1 LPYFTQLEDLALIWF
16 EFAICLAV
24 ILFAGTKLARYG
36 DVIAEKTGLGRIW
49 IGVVLIAFV
58 TTIPELVTSVSSVVL
73 VHSPDLALGT
83 LLGSCC
89 FNLAIL
95 ALLDILHSP
104 TPVLSVASPRHII
117 TGGWGAM
124 LIAIAAASILAGHR
138 FSVLTLGWVGVPTI
152 VILILYLVGMWWIF
166 RREHGQQLDI
176 APITSNQYEKF
187 TVRTVGIRF
196 ALATAAVVA
205 AGIWLSFIG
214 DEIGSTTGWGST
226 FVGSMF
232 LAISTSAPELVVATT
247 ALRIGAVDLAV
258 ANILGANMLN
268 IAMIVPVDLAQS
280 QGFVLSSVSS
290 NHLIVASV
298 AVVMTLLVIAGL
310 RFRGSRK
317 LFRVASWYTPLL
329 IALYIFGSYALFNSG
344 TDL

>member
-1 LPYFTQLEDLALIWF
+1 LIWF
-16 EFAICLAV
+16 KFAICLAV
-24 ILFAGTKLARYG
+24 ILLAGTKLARYG
-36 DVIAEKTGLGRIW
+36 DIIAEKTGLGRIW

-95 ALLDILHSP
+95 AVLDILHSR
-104 TPVLSVASPRHII
+104 TPVLSVASPRHIV

-124 LIAIAAASILAGHR
+124 LIAIAAAGILAGHR
-138 FSVLTLGWVGVPTI
+138 FTFLTLGWVGVPTI
-152 VILILYLVGMWWIF
+152 VVLILYLAGMWWIF
-166 RREHGQQLDI
+166 RRERGGQLEI
-176 APITSNQYEKF
+176 AQSTSNQYEKF
-187 TVRTVGIRF
+187 TSRTVGIRF
-196 ALATAAVVA
+196 ALAAAAVIA

-214 DEIGSTTGWGST
+214 DEIGRTTGWGST

-232 LAISTSAPELVVATT
+232 LAIGTSAPELVVAIT

-258 ANILGANMLN
+258 ADVLGANMLD
-268 IAMIVPVDLAQS
+268 IAMIVPVDLAHS

-298 AVVMTLLVIAGL
+298 AVTMTILVMAGL
-310 RFRGSRK
+310 RFRRSRK
-317 LFRVASWYTPLL
+317 LFGVASWYTPLL
-329 IALYIFGSYALFNSG
+329 IALYVFGSYTLFTSG
-344 TDL
+344 TGLG

>member
-1 LPYFTQLEDLALIWF
+1 MIWF
-16 EFAICLAV
+16 KFAVCLAV

-36 DVIAEKTGLGRIW
+36 DIIAEKTGLGRIW

-95 ALLDILHSP
+95 AVLDILHSR

-124 LIAIAAASILAGHR
+124 LIAIAAAGILAGYR
-138 FSVLTLGWVGVPTI
+138 FTFLTLGWVGVPTI
-152 VILILYLVGMWWIF
+152 VILILYLAGMWWIF
-166 RREHGQQLDI
+166 RRERGEQLEI
-176 APITSNQYEKF
+176 AQSTPNQYEKF
-187 TVRTVGIRF
+187 TSRTVGIRF
-196 ALATAAVVA
+196 ALAAAAVIA

-214 DEIGSTTGWGST
+214 DEIGRTTGWGST

-232 LAISTSAPELVVATT
+232 LAIGTSAPELVVAIT

-258 ANILGANMLN
+258 ADVLGANMLD
-268 IAMIVPVDLAQS
+268 IAMIVPVDLAQG
-280 QGFVLSSVSS
+280 QGSVLSSVSS
-290 NHLIVASV
+290 NHLIVASM
-298 AVVMTLLVIAGL
+298 AVTMTILVMAGL
-310 RFRGSRK
+310 RFRRGRK
-317 LFRVASWYTPLL
+317 LFKVASWYTPLL

-344 TDL
+344 TGL

>member
-1 LPYFTQLEDLALIWF
+1 LIWF
-16 EFAICLAV
+16 KFAVCLAV

-58 TTIPELVTSVSSVVL
+58 TTIPELVTSVSSVAL
-73 VHSPDLALGT
+73 IDSPDLALGT

-89 FNLAIL
+89 FNLSIL
-95 ALLDILHSP
+95 ALLDILHSR
-104 TPVLSVASPRHII
+104 TPVLSVASPRHIV

-124 LIAIAAASILAGHR
+124 LIAIAAAGILAGHR
-138 FSVLTLGWVGVPTI
+138 FSLLTLGWVGIPTI
-152 VILILYLVGMWWIF
+152 VILMLYLVGMWWIF
-166 RREHGQQLDI
+166 RRERGRHLKIG
-176 APITSNQYEKF
+176 PTTFNQYDKY
-187 TVRTVGIRF
+187 TTRTVGIRF
-196 ALATAAVVA
+196 ALAAAAVVA

-226 FVGSMF
+226 FIGSIF
-232 LAISTSAPELVVATT
+232 LAICTSAPELVVAIT

-258 ANILGANMLN
+258 ADILGANMLD
-268 IAMIVPVDLAQS
+268 IAMIAPVDLAQS

-290 NHLIVASV
+290 DQLIVASV

-310 RFRGSRK
+310 RFRRSRK
-317 LFRVASWYTPLL
+317 LLGVASWYAPLL
-329 IALYIFGSYALFNSG
+329 IALYVFGSYALFNSG
-344 TDL
+344 TGL

>member
-1 LPYFTQLEDLALIWF
+1 LPYFAQLEEPALIWF
-16 EFAICLAV
+16 EFAVCLAV
-24 ILFAGTKLARYG
+24 IMFAGTKLAQYG

-58 TTIPELVTSVSSVVL
+58 TTIPELVTSVSSVAL

-95 ALLDILHSP
+95 ALLDILHSR

-117 TGGWGAM
+117 TGGWGAL
-124 LIAIAAASILAGHR
+124 LIAVAAAGIVAGHR
-138 FSVLTLGWVGVPTI
+138 FSFLTLGWVGIPTI

-166 RREHGQQLDI
+166 RRERGQRLD
-176 APITSNQYEKF
+176 APTTPNQYDKF
-187 TVRTVGIRF
+187 TIRMVSIRF
-196 ALATAAVVA
+196 ALAAAAVIA

-214 DEIGSTTGWGST
+214 DDIGRTTGWGGT
-226 FVGSMF
+226 FIGSMF
-232 LAISTSAPELVVATT
+232 LAISTSAPELIVAIT

-258 ANILGANMLN
+258 ADILGANMLD

-290 NHLIVASV
+290 DQLIVASV

-310 RFRGSRK
+310 RFRRSRK

-329 IALYIFGSYALFNSG
+329 IALYVFGSYALFNSG
-344 TDL
+344 TGL

>member
-1 LPYFTQLEDLALIWF
+1 LIWLK
-16 EFAICLAV
+16 FAICLAV

-58 TTIPELVTSVSSVVL
+58 TTIPELVTSVSSVAL

-89 FNLAIL
+89 FNLSIL
-95 ALLDILHSP
+95 ALLDILHSR

-117 TGGWGAM
+117 TGGWGAL
-124 LIAIAAASILAGHR
+124 LIAIAAVGILAGHR
-138 FSVLTLGWVGVPTI
+138 LPFLTLGWVGIPSI

-166 RREHGQQLDI
+166 SRERGQRLDA
-176 APITSNQYEKF
+176 APITSNQYDEW
-187 TVRTVGIRF
+187 TTRTVGIRF
-196 ALATAAVVA
+196 ALAAAAVVGA
-205 AGIWLSFIG
+205 SIWLSFIG

-232 LAISTSAPELVVATT
+232 LAICTSAPELVVAIT

-258 ANILGANMLN
+258 ADILGANMLDM
-268 IAMIVPVDLAQS
+268 AMIVPVDLAQS

-290 NHLIVASV
+290 DQLIVASV
-298 AVVMTLLVIAGL
+298 AVAMTLLAIAGL
-310 RFRGSRK
+310 RFPRSRK

-344 TDL
+344 TGL